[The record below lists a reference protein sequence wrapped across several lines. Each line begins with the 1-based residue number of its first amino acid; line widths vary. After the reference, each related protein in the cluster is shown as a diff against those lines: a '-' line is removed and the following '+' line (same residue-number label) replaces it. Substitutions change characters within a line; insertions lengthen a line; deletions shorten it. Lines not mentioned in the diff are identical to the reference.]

1 LNSYRIGHRDDDDD
15 SSRIGHRDDDDSN
28 RIGLSV
34 PFVSVP
40 FDWGHY
46 IGTGVGV
53 KDGHSAQLESAQTK
67 QASKPAQKALVT
79 GKHSQSKQKRRPFDH
94 PCIVELDLD
103 LDLDLECVELQCAR
117 SAFQFEIPIEIPS
130 KNRNDEGSASGST
143 YYGLHCADCRLQ

>member
-46 IGTGVGV
+46 IGTGIGV

-79 GKHSQSKQKRRPFDH
+79 GKHSQSKQRDDH
-94 PCIVELDLD
+94 STILVLSSLTLTLTLNVLSSNILVVHSNLKSQSKSHRKTETMKDLHLD
-103 LDLDLECVELQCAR
+103 R
-117 SAFQFEIPIEIPS
+117 HMAFT
-130 KNRNDEGSASGST
+130 A
-143 YYGLHCADCRLQ
+143 